1 MFWEEPCHGLQTTS
15 VDHQL
20 HSISNIKTDTGLK
33 NVKEIR
39 DIMMEFL
46 KRRHQGGPGWFPAW
60 RHIK

>member
-1 MFWEEPCHGLQTTS
+1 MDFKTS